1 MQLFNFRG
9 KIVNKDVF
17 KYLVDWEKE
26 SCSKLQTSAK
36 KFLKKYWANH
46 VVFEEFPV
54 FGTRMRVDFFNAT
67 KFIAIEV
74 HGDQHNQYNKFF
86 YNDDISFAKSIVR
99 DNNKIKW
106 LKLNNIKLIEIY
118 QNEIE
123 LLSVD
128 YIYEKYKINI
138 K

>member
-9 KIVNKDVF
+9 KIVKKDVF
-17 KYLVDWEKE
+17 KYLIDWEKE
-26 SCSKLQTSAK
+26 SCSKFQSNVK
-36 KFLKKYWANH
+36 KFLKNHWINH

-67 KFIAIEV
+67 KFIAIEA

-86 YNDDISFAKSIVR
+86 YNNDTSFAKSIIR
-99 DNNKIKW
+99 DNHKIQW

-118 QNEIE
+118 QSEID
-123 LLSVD
+123 LLSVE
-128 YIYEKYKINI
+128 YIYEKYKI
-138 K
+138 KL